1 MLRRRLPTLSPRRA
15 ATVTAV
21 AAAGIGLVIG
31 GSGAASAAST
41 PAPDMHMHMT
51 TPASGPHYARA
62 TPAVAL
68 VQATGL
74 ATTAFLK
81 APGVVIHSS
90 DDGYSIPFAA
100 ANGVFVNN
108 NGVLVANFGP
118 SRVNKEQVRIAAV
131 NDIFRDVYQIKP
143 PANPFARHTI
153 PDANEN
159 LQLQACYANS
169 SVSPC
174 VIETQ
179 VLYRVYPNHV
189 KSGKG
194 QLADLLS
201 TTGDMLVLRAGGNVP
216 TASVQPSLPNG
227 THEVSVIGFT
237 GLPSI
242 KTQPTI
248 VPNHLVVNGK
258 SAMLMEPDTVAKEL
272 GSYRYGAAVID
283 GENPTAPL
291 IGVYTGGADGAGVTL
306 YGQVQSTLQ
315 RAGISAQ
322 RGAIDDAFGNA
333 ETFYEVQHYAHAIAP
348 LQSVLKLDP
357 QNAVA
362 TIQLADS
369 KMKANTPA
377 DKSSSD
383 VGVTTPTSKSGGLA
397 WWVWALIA
405 VGVLALIAAVGI
417 VLYRRRRGDGPGP
430 GPSAPVALPDA
441 GSGYLPQQSLAYA
454 EPARVAR
461 QLPGGHAESESSHE
475 AAVTRVISPVQL
487 EAPLQSFRKQRHCT
501 QCAAAVSPSAKF
513 CGFCAHPT
521 GN

>member
-1 MLRRRLPTLSPRRA
+1 M
-15 ATVTAV
+15 
-21 AAAGIGLVIG
+21 
-31 GSGAASAAST
+31 
-41 PAPDMHMHMT
+41 
-51 TPASGPHYARA
+51 
-62 TPAVAL
+62 
-68 VQATGL
+68 
-74 ATTAFLK
+74 
-81 APGVVIHSS
+81 
-90 DDGYSIPFAA
+90 
-100 ANGVFVNN
+100 
-108 NGVLVANFGP
+108 
-118 SRVNKEQVRIAAV
+118 
-131 NDIFRDVYQIKP
+131 
-143 PANPFARHTI
+143 
-153 PDANEN
+153 
-159 LQLQACYANS
+159 
-169 SVSPC
+169 
-174 VIETQ
+174 
-179 VLYRVYPNHV
+179 
-189 KSGKG
+189 
-194 QLADLLS
+194 
-201 TTGDMLVLRAGGNVP
+201 
-216 TASVQPSLPNG
+216 
-227 THEVSVIGFT
+227 IGFT

-397 WWVWALIA
+397 WWVWGSLPSVCWRSSQLSASCCTAAAGETARGPARRPRWRFLTRVPA
-405 VGVLALIAAVGI
+405 TCLSSRWHMPNPHGSLANCQGVTLNRSLRM
-417 VLYRRRRGDGPGP
+417 RRR
-430 GPSAPVALPDA
+430 
-441 GSGYLPQQSLAYA
+441 
-454 EPARVAR
+454 
-461 QLPGGHAESESSHE
+461 
-475 AAVTRVISPVQL
+475 
-487 EAPLQSFRKQRHCT
+487 
-501 QCAAAVSPSAKF
+501 
-513 CGFCAHPT
+513 
-521 GN
+521 